1 MIISKSRGYVFVHVP
16 KTGGT
21 ALTLALE
28 ERAARDDIIIGD
40 TPKAKRRKK
49 RLEDLEPA
57 GRLWKHSTLA
67 DIDGIVSTD
76 ELADMFCTTL
86 VRNPWDRA
94 VSYYHW
100 LRTQGFEHP
109 AVGLAKLLDFNGF
122 MRDPTT
128 VGAFH
133 DWPYGTY
140 MADANGVERCSA
152 FIRIEHLEE
161 DLQPFVQHL
170 GLGLSIPVANVSE
183 RDRDYR
189 KYYDNSLAEFVG
201 VLCAEDIRRFGY
213 HF

>member
-1 MIISKSRGYVFVHVP
+1 M
-16 KTGGT
+16 
-21 ALTLALE
+21 
-28 ERAARDDIIIGD
+28 
-40 TPKAKRRKK
+40 
-49 RLEDLEPA
+49 
-57 GRLWKHSTLA
+57 
-67 DIDGIVSTD
+67 
-76 ELADMFCTTL
+76 
-86 VRNPWDRA
+86 
-94 VSYYHW
+94 
-100 LRTQGFEHP
+100 
-109 AVGLAKLLDFNGF
+109 AKLLDFNGF

-201 VLCAEDIRRFGY
+201 ALCAEDIRRFGY